1 MSVAP
6 APAPS
11 EHSVSPSTTTA
22 PGAKQEKLLLAPT
35 TPAQSLQLA
44 NPVSVSI
51 SSLHLSAR
59 LKPLHVDSR
68 GRLVPPEYGSAG
80 WYAAGP
86 EPGEPGAAVIAGHL
100 DNKSGPDVFAAL
112 GRAKPG
118 DRIRVR
124 LKDGTL
130 VAFRVTLVKQ
140 FPQNHFP
147 TKRVYGSTRKP
158 TLRMIT
164 CGGNYDHAAGHYLD
178 NVVVF
183 ADLAT

>member
-1 MSVAP
+1 MPIASTSP
-6 APAPS
+6 PS
-11 EHSVSPSTTTA
+11 ELDVADPTTTA
-22 PGAKQEKLLLAPT
+22 PEAQQKQMTLAPG
-35 TPAQSLQLA
+35 TPARSLQVA
-44 NPVSVSI
+44 NPVSVSMPQ
-51 SSLHLSAR
+51 LHLSAT
-59 LKPLHVDSR
+59 LKPLHVDAR
-68 GRLVPPEYGSAG
+68 GRLVAPDYGSAG

-118 DRIRVR
+118 ERIRVR
-124 LKDGTL
+124 LKDGSL
-130 VAFRVTLVKQ
+130 VVFRVTQVKQ
-140 FPQNHFP
+140 FPQSHFP
-147 TKRVYGSTRKP
+147 TKRVYGPTKKP

>member
-1 MSVAP
+1 MPIAP
-6 APAPS
+6 TPAPS
-11 EHSVSPSTTTA
+11 ELRVPPPTTTA
-22 PGAKQEKLLLAPT
+22 PAANQEQTVLSPR
-35 TPAQSLQLA
+35 TPARSLQLA

-51 SSLHLSAR
+51 PSLHLSAK
-59 LKPLHVDSR
+59 LKPLHVDAR
-68 GRLVPPEYGSAG
+68 GRLVPPDYGSAG

-86 EPGEPGAAVIAGHL
+86 EPGEEGAAVIAGHL
-100 DNKSGPDVFAAL
+100 DNKNGPDVFAAV
-112 GRAKPG
+112 GRAKTG

-124 LKDGTL
+124 LKDGAL
-130 VAFRVTLVKQ
+130 VVFRVTQVKQ

-147 TKRVYGSTRKP
+147 TKRVYGSTKKP

-183 ADLAT
+183 ADLAS

>member
-1 MSVAP
+1 
-6 APAPS
+6 
-11 EHSVSPSTTTA
+11 VSASTPTG
-22 PGAKQEKLLLAPT
+22 PEAKQEKKVLSPG
-35 TPAQSLQLA
+35 TPARSAQVA
-44 NPVSVSI
+44 NPAVVSMP
-51 SSLHLSAR
+51 SLHLSAK

-68 GRLVPPEYGSAG
+68 RRLVPPNYGSAG

-130 VAFRVTLVKQ
+130 VVFRVTEVKQ
-140 FPQNHFP
+140 FPQSHFP
-147 TKRVYGSTRKP
+147 TKRVYGATKKP

>member
-1 MSVAP
+1 MS
-6 APAPS
+6 
-11 EHSVSPSTTTA
+11 SPST
-22 PGAKQEKLLLAPT
+22 
-35 TPAQSLQLA
+35 PARPRQVA

-51 SSLHLSAR
+51 STLHLSAR
-59 LKPLHVDSR
+59 LKSLHVDSR
-68 GRLVPPEYGSAG
+68 GRLVPPDYGSAG

-112 GRAKPG
+112 GRATPG

-124 LKDGTL
+124 LKDGSS
-130 VAFRVTLVKQ
+130 VVFQVKQVKQ
-140 FPQNHFP
+140 FPQSHFP
-147 TKRVYGSTRKP
+147 TKKVYGATKKP

-183 ADLAT
+183 ADLAS

>member
-1 MSVAP
+1 MPIAPSASGSGQEAEQETQVLSPSAP
-6 APAPS
+6 AR
-11 EHSVSPSTTTA
+11 
-22 PGAKQEKLLLAPT
+22 
-35 TPAQSLQLA
+35 SLQVA
-44 NPVSVSI
+44 NPVVVSI
-51 SSLHLSAR
+51 PPLHLSAE
-59 LKPLHVDSR
+59 LKLLHLDAH
-68 GRLVPPEYGSAG
+68 GKLVPPSYGSAG

-100 DNKSGPDVFAAL
+100 DSKSGPDVFAAL

-118 DRIRVR
+118 DRIRIR

-130 VAFRVTLVKQ
+130 VVFRVTEVKQ
-140 FPQNHFP
+140 FPQAHFP
-147 TKRVYGSTRKP
+147 TKRVYGSTKLP